1 MKVNLLVLLSFCLI
15 FNVVK
20 SQGTTPYAKWEL
32 EAGVAILFEDKR
44 PLAGAYNINV
54 GQVGDAFGNTFFMS
68 YEHRSRFF
76 LRAGSVLGRA
86 INSTASEEFR
96 QSSRLAQ
103 IQLGYSLYLPKY
115 LDRLRFALGYQFRI
129 SEYTLVYTSKPGG
142 VAMPNALFSEY
153 TDSYLLA
160 SLKYD
165 AAVPVGEKY
174 KNLFFLPARVGI
186 SLDFARSIDNPQW
199 SGLSRLSLPS
209 GLSLTHYQLILGFG
223 IIWSL

>member
-1 MKVNLLVLLSFCLI
+1 MKVNLFVLLPFYLVFI
-15 FNVVK
+15 DAK
-20 SQGTTPYAKWEL
+20 SQDTTQSAQWEL

-44 PLAGAYNINV
+44 PLASVYSMKDDL
-54 GQVGDAFGNTFFMS
+54 VGDAFGNTFFIS
-68 YEHRSRFF
+68 YEHNSRFF

-86 INSTASEEFR
+86 INSTVTEEFR

-115 LDRLRFALGYQFRI
+115 LDRLRFAFGYQFRI
-129 SEYTLVYTSKPGG
+129 SDYTLVYTSKPGG

-174 KNLFFLPARVGI
+174 KNVFFLPARVGI

-209 GLSLTHYQLILGFG
+209 GLSLTDYQLILGFG